1 MKKMKYFK
9 QMNNNHSYFLNPSK
23 IFVSTRACE
32 VVTVL
37 GSCVSVCL
45 YDRIRQI
52 GGINHYMLPLWNGK
66 ELPSPKF
73 GNIAIEKLIQ
83 KMIDQGAL
91 KKDLV
96 AKVFGGAEVIQATNG
111 MFRIGHKNI
120 DIAYQILRQEGIR
133 VVADSTGSQQ
143 GRKIMFRT
151 STGEVLMKYVKRQNM
166 SQLIN
171 INT

>member
-1 MKKMKYFK
+1 
-9 QMNNNHSYFLNPSK
+9 MNNNHSYFLNPSK
-23 IFVSTRACE
+23 IFVSTQACE

-45 YDRIRQI
+45 YDRCRQI

-83 KMIDQGAL
+83 KMIDHGAS
-91 KKDLV
+91 KKDLI
-96 AKVFGGAEVIQATNG
+96 AKVFGGAEVIKATNG
-111 MFRIGHKNI
+111 MFRIGQKNT
-120 DIAYQILRQEGIR
+120 DIAHQILRQEGIR
-133 VVADSTGSQQ
+133 IVGQSTGSQQ
-143 GRKIMFRT
+143 GRKILFRT
-151 STGEVLMKYVKRQNM
+151 STGEVLMKYIKRQHV
-166 SQLIN
+166 SQI

>member
-1 MKKMKYFK
+1 
-9 QMNNNHSYFLNPSK
+9 MNNNHSHFLNPSK

-45 YDRIRQI
+45 YDRCRQI

-83 KMIDQGAL
+83 KMIDHGAS
-91 KKDLV
+91 KKDLI
-96 AKVFGGAEVIQATNG
+96 AKVFGGAEVIKATNG
-111 MFRIGHKNI
+111 MFRIGQKNT
-120 DIAYQILRQEGIR
+120 DIAHQILRQEGIR
-133 VVADSTGSQQ
+133 IVGQSTGSQQ
-143 GRKIMFRT
+143 GRKILFRT
-151 STGEVLMKYVKRQNM
+151 STGEVLMKYIKRQHV
-166 SQLIN
+166 SQI